1 MEKWLVTIL
10 RHSMEMASPSIL
22 DNLRMSIQAMV
33 DHAATT
39 ENPWDDIFAW
49 ILQSLVGKPGSTSKA
64 PEGE

>member
-10 RHSMEMASPSIL
+10 DQAKRMASPSIL
-22 DNLRMSIQAMV
+22 ENIRQSIQEMV

-49 ILQSLVGKPGSTSKA
+49 ILQMIVGKPGSTSE
-64 PEGE
+64 PDE